1 MIIFKTVKYKNLL
14 SSGNIFTE
22 IDLTSNKTTL
32 IVGENGS
39 GKSSLLDALTF
50 VLFNKPFRKIN
61 KSQLLNSI
69 TNKNLVVELD
79 FEINKTNYRLV
90 RGIKPSIF
98 EIYKNNQLINQS
110 ADSKDYQEM
119 LEKQILKIN
128 YKSFCQVVV
137 LGSATFLPFMQ
148 LSSPQRREIIENLL
162 DLQIFS
168 IMNTLLKDKI
178 TSNKDLIKD
187 CENSKNLLEQKI
199 TLSQEYLKKIDNNI
213 QKNENNKKILIEEID
228 LKLSSIENDY
238 NQTQD
243 KIKKIKKKISGEDEY
258 SKKYSEMQKLK
269 NKIEN
274 NIDRIDEEINF
285 FNDNDNCPTCKQNI
299 ENIFKEKS
307 VEEKQKQISQLKEG
321 LNKIDK
327 SIKKVSEKLIEIS
340 SHKNSYNELLLHLN
354 VLKNENSSLL
364 KNKELICKQF
374 DEIDINESI
383 EENKKIIEYKN
394 DLEKIESKYYEL
406 LEERNVLNASSIL
419 LKDGGIKT
427 QIIKKYVPIINKSI
441 NKYLSMF
448 NFYVKFELDE
458 EFNEKIKSR
467 HRDEF
472 SYSSFSEGEKM
483 KINLA
488 ILFTWRDI
496 AKIRNSINTNLLIMD
511 EVFDSSLDSNSTEDF
526 MKILSDQDNKTNI
539 VVISHKTEQLNDKF
553 ENIIRFKKIK
563 NFSKVLQ

>member
-79 FEINKTNYRLV
+79 FEINKTNYRLI

-178 TSNKDLIKD
+178 ATNKDLIKD

-274 NIDRIDEEINF
+274 NLDRIDEEINF

-340 SHKNSYNELLLHLN
+340 SHKNSYNELLLHLS